1 MSDRAFVHDM
11 KNYLGIVIG
20 YANLLLEDMP
30 ADDARRADVD
40 EIRKAGN
47 AALARLDMLT
57 SPTHQDDGRT
67 Q

>member
-20 YANLLLEDMP
+20 YANLLLEEMP
-30 ADDARRADVD
+30 AGDPRRADVD

-47 AALARLDMLT
+47 AALARLGTLA
-57 SPTHQDDGRT
+57 SPTHPDDRIK
-67 Q
+67 